1 MQPRVMPSP
10 RKPALRHRMLVRW
23 QSGRA
28 RLRAVL
34 HPLVGRRLPRELR
47 AEQVGRLAVWPEGVR
62 SDEFVRLINR
72 IDTGPIHHGDR
83 IEVYHEGATAMAAV
97 HAAIQA
103 AKEEILVESYIL
115 KDDDTGQGLLAQ
127 LAEAAARGVKVLV
140 LADAAGSWFTRRKF
154 WHKMA
159 GHGIETRLYHPLF
172 GHFFDLL
179 LRDHRKIIVV
189 DRGVCF
195 TGGMNV
201 GDEYGATRRG
211 ANVETWRDTHARIEG
226 ATAWEMAV
234 VFEEGWMRAGGCA
247 LQLPEYN
254 PDEPSGAMTL
264 VLDSRSG
271 RGHAET
277 AAVLATTM
285 AAARQRLWIANAYF
299 APHPRVIAHLL
310 AAARRGVD
318 VRLLLPG
325 RSDMPLVRRAAHGHY
340 AELLAGGVRI
350 FEYLPVVM
358 HAKTLLADDWATMI
372 GSSNLDYRSYYF
384 NAECN
389 VLILDEATGRDMA
402 TIFML
407 DLKVSAEIKADDWK
421 RRSLLKK
428 CGDALARSLSPL
440 L

>member
-1 MQPRVMPSP
+1 
-10 RKPALRHRMLVRW
+10 MLVRW

-34 HPLVGRRLPRELR
+34 HPLVGRHLPRELR
-47 AEQVGRLAVWPEGVR
+47 AEQVGRLAFWPEGVR
-62 SDEFVRLINR
+62 SDEFVSLINR
-72 IDTGPIHHGDR
+72 IDTGPIHHGDQ
-83 IEVYHEGATAMAAV
+83 IEVFHEGAIAMAAV
-97 HAAIQA
+97 YAAIQA
-103 AKEEILVESYIL
+103 ATEEILVESYIL
-115 KDDDTGQGLLAQ
+115 KDDGTGHGLLAQ
-127 LAEAAARGVKVLV
+127 LARAAARGVKVRV

-154 WHKMA
+154 WRQMA

-172 GHFFDLL
+172 QHFFDLL

-189 DRGVCF
+189 DRRVCF

-201 GDEYGATRRG
+201 GDEYSAKRCGAK
-211 ANVETWRDTHARIEG
+211 VETWRDTHARIEG

-234 VFEEGWMRAGGCA
+234 VFEEGWTKAGGGT
-247 LQLPEYN
+247 LQLPEYS
-254 PDEPSGAMTL
+254 PSDPSGAKTL

-277 AAVLATTM
+277 AAVLAATM
-285 AAARQRLWIANAYF
+285 AATRQRLWVANAYF
-299 APHPRVIAHLL
+299 APHPRVVAHLL

-325 RSDMPLVRRAAHGHY
+325 RSDMPLVRRAAHGYY

-350 FEYLPVVM
+350 FEYQPVVM
-358 HAKTLLADDWATMI
+358 HAKTLLADDWASMI

-389 VLILDEATGRDMA
+389 VLILDEATGRGMA
-402 TIFML
+402 ATFL
-407 DLKVSAEIKADDWK
+407 QDLQVSAEIKADDWQ
-421 RRSLLKK
+421 RRSLFKK